1 MTHNHRILIYLSPQE
16 KINTT
21 SLKVTCSCL
30 SISTTNESVT
40 EIFCIELLTTE
51 LLSQRKME

>member
-51 LLSQRKME
+51 